1 MEPARGDV
9 AMLVLAA
16 AGAAV
21 AGIQDNLQ
29 RSGFRDVRPAHG
41 FAFVRIAQGDA
52 TALDVAE
59 HLAISKQ
66 AAGKLVDQL
75 VDRGYVVRTHDPSD
89 RRRRPLQ
96 LTQRGRACTGAA
108 EAAAQQVVNSWQDR
122 LGADGVVALRNLLQ
136 QLDLSGPIRPA
147 W

>member
-1 MEPARGDV
+1 
-9 AMLVLAA
+9 MLVLAA

-21 AGIQDNLQ
+21 AGIQEGMRDI
-29 RSGFRDVRPAHG
+29 GFIDVRPAHG

-52 TALDVAE
+52 TALDVAQ
-59 HLAISKQ
+59 HLGITKQ

-75 VDRGYVVRTHDPSD
+75 VERGYVVRTRDPVD

-96 LTQRGRACTGAA
+96 LTDRGRACTRAA
-108 EAAAQQVVNSWQDR
+108 EVAAQGVVASWQDR
-122 LGADGVVALRNLLQ
+122 LGADGVITLRNLLL
-136 QLDLSGPIRPA
+136 QLDLAGPIRPA